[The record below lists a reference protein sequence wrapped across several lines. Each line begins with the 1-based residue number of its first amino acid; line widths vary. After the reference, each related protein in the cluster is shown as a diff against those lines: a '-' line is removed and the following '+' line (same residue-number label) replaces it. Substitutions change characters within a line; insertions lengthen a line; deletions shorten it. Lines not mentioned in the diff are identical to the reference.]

1 MLRESCAGAGIGVLH
16 LDGALVPAEE
26 LRDMVLIFFREEL
39 GPHPVPALWLHDR
52 SFASAFPPVPDWKL
66 LESSLKC
73 LGI

>member
-1 MLRESCAGAGIGVLH
+1 MLWESCAGAGIGVLH

-52 SFASAFPPVPDWKL
+52 SFASA
-66 LESSLKC
+66 SLPSLIGNC
-73 LGI
+73 LNLPLGV